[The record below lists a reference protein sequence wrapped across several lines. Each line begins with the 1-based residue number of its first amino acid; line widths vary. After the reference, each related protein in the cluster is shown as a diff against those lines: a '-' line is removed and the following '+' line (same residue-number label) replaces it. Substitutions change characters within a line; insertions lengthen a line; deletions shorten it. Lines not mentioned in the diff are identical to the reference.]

1 MNITSLKYF
10 IAVAEFSS
18 FTKASERLYV
28 SQPTLSR
35 QVQDLEEMLGVK
47 LFIRNRTS
55 LALTPPG
62 IRLLAEAKEIVKRC
76 DGLRETIRQD
86 GDRVTGMLSLGYQSF
101 LDTRI
106 MYSMMKSLSGKHPGI
121 EFVLSRGNPPEL
133 RHNLLFGVCDVIFTL
148 HTCVKS
154 IPHVESLKVADNRLQ
169 VAVPKAHRLAGRDI
183 IDITELEGERVI
195 MLEHRVSPLTVDYVT
210 GLFAKT
216 GMTPD
221 YTYYVD
227 NAETALFLVGTGK
240 GITFLHSQMTID
252 VIGDA
257 DAIKVLDIE
266 GLDDELDYVLAYRT
280 NATNPLVPV
289 FLAELSE
296 RLAAQ

>member
-18 FTKASERLYV
+18 FTKASERLFV

-62 IRLLAEAKEIVKRC
+62 IRLLAEAKDIVKRC
-76 DGLRETIRQD
+76 DGLKETIRQE
-86 GDRVTGMLSLGYQSF
+86 GNPLVGKLSLGYQSF

-106 MYSMMKSLSGKHPGI
+106 MYSMMKALSGKHPGI

-154 IPHVESLKVADNRLQ
+154 IPHVESLRVADNRLL
-169 VAVPKAHRLAGRDI
+169 VAVPRAHRLADRDA
-183 IDITELEGERVI
+183 IDITELGGERFI

-210 GLFAKT
+210 GLFTKA
-216 GMTPD
+216 GMTPE

-252 VIGDA
+252 VIEDA

-280 NATNPLVPV
+280 NGTNPLVPV
-289 FLAELSE
+289 FLSELGRSSAP
-296 RLAAQ
+296 R